1 MSKATIVKGNKVVA
15 TADTV
20 KEARAYA
27 KKVGGT
33 ALVPAKAPK
42 KAKPKTAKPKA
53 KVKRKT
59 KARK

>member
-1 MSKATIVKGNKVVA
+1 MSKATIVKNNKVVA

-42 KAKPKTAKPKA
+42 KAKPKAKA
-53 KVKRKT
+53 KRKT